1 MAKRKFS
8 HPLDKALFEAFG
20 INYINHKSRPYVV
33 MDKFVKEE
41 IAKAIKDKEKEC
53 TMISNGLQSKN
64 R

>member
-1 MAKRKFS
+1 MKRKFS

-41 IAKAIKDKEKEC
+41 IMLALDKAIKDKEKQC
-53 TMISNGLQSKN
+53 TDARAVN